1 MTRPARRAAKEAGPP
16 RVRRPDRP
24 TRQARRRRKRIATAA
39 NAQECLTYL
48 ENRGECSR
56 VLVVSDLSMPEMDGI
71 ALLKVIQKRFP
82 QVKVY
87 ICTAFDTP
95 FLRKNSAE
103 KGALRFFTK
112 PLDFKALRSALLE
125 DFAAEDGASGGV
137 Q

>member
-1 MTRPARRAAKEAGPP
+1 MIEVLFVDDELDTLQLAKVKFEGETSADG
-16 RVRRPDRP
+16 V
-24 TRQARRRRKRIATAA
+24 TIATAA

-112 PLDFKALRSALLE
+112 PLDFKALRLAMLE
-125 DFAAEDGASGGV
+125 DFAVEFAAKDSAK
-137 Q
+137 

>member
-1 MTRPARRAAKEAGPP
+1 MIEVLFVDDELDTLQLAKVKFESETAADG
-16 RVRRPDRP
+16 V
-24 TRQARRRRKRIATAA
+24 TVATAA

-125 DFAAEDGASGGV
+125 DFAAEDAANGV
-137 Q
+137 VK

>member
-1 MTRPARRAAKEAGPP
+1 MIEVLFVDDELDTLQLAKVKFEGETSADG
-16 RVRRPDRP
+16 V
-24 TRQARRRRKRIATAA
+24 TIATAA

-48 ENRGECSR
+48 ENHGECSR

-112 PLDFKALRSALLE
+112 PLDFKALRL
-125 DFAAEDGASGGV
+125 
-137 Q
+137 